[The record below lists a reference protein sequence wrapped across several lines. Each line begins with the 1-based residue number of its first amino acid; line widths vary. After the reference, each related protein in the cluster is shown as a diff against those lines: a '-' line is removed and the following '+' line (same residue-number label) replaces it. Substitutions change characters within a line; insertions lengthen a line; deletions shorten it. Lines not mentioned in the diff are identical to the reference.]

1 MRATKMTSS
10 HCRSATPPLSRASSS
25 DLVPRPMSPDLSR
38 RPDLTLDFTRHRPL
52 SPVSPDVLERYRPL
66 SPDLARRSRSPARP
80 RSLMESLLVAKMEAL
95 STGKLVRTDS
105 MESCSS
111 LGSMSSLPSDV
122 CRCDDCL
129 LGIVDFYMPSPEA
142 SKVTKKQ
149 SERWRKLRN
158 IVQWTPFFQTYK
170 KQRYPW
176 VQLAGHQ
183 GNFKAGP
190 DQGTILKKLC
200 PQEERCFQLLMKD
213 VLRPFVPEYKGQV
226 QSDDGELY
234 LQLQDLLSDFD
245 CPCVMDCKIGVRTYL
260 EEELAK
266 AKEKTKL
273 RKDMYEKMIQ
283 IDPKAPTDEE
293 HRSKGVTKPRYMI
306 WRETISSTATLGFRI
321 DGVKKADGTSSK
333 DFKTTKTREQIVEAF
348 KEFTNN
354 FPNAVPCYL
363 ERLKN
368 IRATLKE
375 SHFFR
380 THELI
385 GSSLLFVHDKRRAS
399 VWMIDFAKT
408 VPVPDEVN
416 IDHDSAWKVGNH
428 EDGYLIGLNNLIS
441 IFESLL
447 KDDNGNI
454 DQCYSKTLD
463 TSKSVIQDSFET

>member
-1 MRATKMTSS
+1 MRATKMTSQ
-10 HCRSATPPLSRASSS
+10 HCRSVTPPLSRASST
-25 DLVPRPMSPDLSR
+25 DLVPQMSPDLSR
-38 RPDLTLDFTRHRPL
+38 HRGMSPDLSLDFTRHRPM
-52 SPVSPDVLERYRPL
+52 SPDLLDRTL
-66 SPDLARRSRSPARP
+66 SPDLPRRSRSPARP

-95 STGKLVRTDS
+95 STGRLVRTDS
-105 MESCSS
+105 LDSCSS
-111 LGSMSSLPSDV
+111 FGSMSSLPSDV

-129 LGIVDFYMPSPEA
+129 LGIVDFYLPNPNDFNR
-142 SKVTKKQ
+142 TLRKQ

-176 VQLAGHQ
+176 IQLAGHQ

-190 DQGTILKKLC
+190 DQGTILKKLS
-200 PQEERCFQLLMKD
+200 PQEERCFKLLMKD
-213 VLRPFVPEYKGQV
+213 ILRPYVPEYKGQV
-226 QSDDGELY
+226 TCDDGELY

-283 IDPKAPTDEE
+283 IDPAAPTDEE

-306 WRETISSTATLGFRI
+306 WRETISSTSTLGFRI
-321 DGVKKADGTSSK
+321 DGVKKADGTSTK
-333 DFKTTKTREQIVEAF
+333 DFKTTKTREQILEAF
-348 KEFTNN
+348 KDFTGSSRS
-354 FPNAVPCYL
+354 AVPKYL

-368 IRATLKE
+368 IRATLLE
-375 SHFFR
+375 SPFFR

-385 GSSLLFVHDKRRAS
+385 GSSLLFVHDKRGAS
-399 VWMIDFAKT
+399 IWMIDFAKT
-408 VPVPDEVN
+408 VPVPDDIS
-416 IDHDSAWKVGNH
+416 IDHNSAWKVGNH

-441 IFESLL
+441 IFESLI
-447 KDDNGNI
+447 KDDNGYI
-454 DQCYSKTLD
+454 DEPYTDLNLD
-463 TSKSVIQDSFET
+463 KSVRRDTLAT

>member
-10 HCRSATPPLSRASSS
+10 HCRSVTPPLSRATSS
-25 DLVPRPMSPDLSR
+25 DLVAPLSPDLSR
-38 RPDLTLDFTRHRPL
+38 HRALSPDLSLDFSRHRPL
-52 SPVSPDVLERYRPL
+52 SPDLFERTL
-66 SPDLARRSRSPARP
+66 SPDFPRRSRSPARP

-105 MESCSS
+105 LDSCSS
-111 LGSMSSLPSDV
+111 FGSMSSLPSDV

-129 LGIVDFYMPSPEA
+129 LGIVDFYLPSSADANRPFR
-142 SKVTKKQ
+142 KQ

-176 VQLAGHQ
+176 IQLAGHQ

-190 DQGTILKKLC
+190 DQGTILKKLS

-213 VLRPFVPEYKGQV
+213 ILRPFVPEYKGQV
-226 QSDDGELY
+226 TCDDGELY

-283 IDPKAPTDEE
+283 IDPKAPTEEE

-333 DFKTTKTREQIVEAF
+333 DFKTTKTRDQIVEAF
-348 KEFTNN
+348 TDFTNS
-354 FPNAVPCYL
+354 FPSAVPKYL
-363 ERLKN
+363 ERLKD
-368 IRATLKE
+368 IRATLLE
-375 SHFFR
+375 SDFFK

-385 GSSLLFVHDKRRAS
+385 GSSLLFVHDKRKAS
-399 VWMIDFAKT
+399 IWMIDFAKT
-408 VPVPDEVN
+408 VPVPEDIT
-416 IDHDSAWKVGNH
+416 IDHNSAWKVGNH
-428 EDGYLIGLNNLIS
+428 EDGYLIGLNNLIN
-441 IFESLL
+441 IFESLI

-454 DQCYSKTLD
+454 DQSYTDINLD
-463 TSKSVIQDSFET
+463 KNIRRDSLAT